1 MRFRR
6 AGIRLIQI
14 SGCGFPYEISFAE
27 ACPEK
32 EFLVPN
38 QRVGSMFVICLMAA
52 FLTLL
57 AGPSFAQEEEE
68 VPQQNW
74 SNSTDLSWVL
84 VKGNADT
91 NTFQVRNVYKY
102 KWTNS
107 ELSWEAGILRAGSSD
122 DLYAVGT
129 EENFEVIEPEPT
141 LDNNRLYSKL
151 RFMRTINDHF
161 FWYVSGD
168 SSRDEPSSINSQIIG
183 SGGVGN
189 TWIEREGLVFRTAYG
204 ANYTN
209 EDLDLEGVSNFAGY
223 RLFYQLEA
231 GVAESTKIES
241 ELTFDGSFEVGNDI
255 RLDSLNSV
263 TVAITDTVALKA
275 SLRLL
280 YRNIPAL
287 EDIDLEDP
295 DFGIVIGE
303 VIVPKEKLDS
313 TFATS
318 LVINF

>member
-1 MRFRR
+1 MPNRR
-6 AGIRLIQI
+6 TGSL
-14 SGCGFPYEISFAE
+14 FA
-27 ACPEK
+27 
-32 EFLVPN
+32 V
-38 QRVGSMFVICLMAA
+38 CLMAA

-57 AGPSFAQEEEE
+57 AGPTFAQEAEEA
-68 VPQQNW
+68 PARNW
-74 SNSTDLSWVL
+74 SNSTELSWVL
-84 VKGNADT
+84 TSGNSDT

-102 KWTNS
+102 KWTKS
-107 ELSWEAGILRAGSSD
+107 ELTWEAGALRAGSRD
-122 DLYAVGT
+122 DRYAVGT
-129 EENFEVIEPEPT
+129 EEDFEVIEPEVE

-151 RFMRTINDHF
+151 RYMRTINDRF
-161 FWYVSGD
+161 FWYGAYD
-168 SSRDEPSSINSQIIG
+168 SSRDEPSNINRQLIG

-189 TWIEREGLVFRTAYG
+189 TWADRDRLVFRTTYG

-223 RLFYQLEA
+223 RLFYRLEA
-231 GVAESTKIES
+231 GVAASTKIES
-241 ELTFDGSFEVGNDI
+241 ELTFDGSFVTGNDI
-255 RLDSLNSV
+255 RLDSLNGV

-280 YRNIPAL
+280 FRNIPAL

-295 DFGIVIGE
+295 ESGIVIGK
-303 VIVPKEKLDS
+303 VIVSKEKLDS